1 MSRTRCKARAKRLV
15 DAIADGAGEFQEV
28 KDRLRSTREELATL
42 QDKLDALSTG
52 TTLTPSPDLGSR
64 YRAYVMT
71 LDAALASDGPARAQA
86 IAAIRSLI
94 DALVLIPKD
103 QGRGVDIRLEGRMA
117 EIINLANRV
126 PDTC

>member
-1 MSRTRCKARAKRLV
+1 MV
-15 DAIADGAGEFQEV
+15 DAIADGAGEFQEF
-28 KDRLRSTREELATL
+28 KDRLRAAREELAAH
-42 QDKLDALSTG
+42 QAKLDSYASGALIST
-52 TTLTPSPDLGSR
+52 PPDLGGR
-64 YRAYVMT
+64 YQAYVT
-71 LDAALASDGPARAQA
+71 GLDATLASDGPARMQA

-94 DALVLIPKD
+94 DVLVMIPKD